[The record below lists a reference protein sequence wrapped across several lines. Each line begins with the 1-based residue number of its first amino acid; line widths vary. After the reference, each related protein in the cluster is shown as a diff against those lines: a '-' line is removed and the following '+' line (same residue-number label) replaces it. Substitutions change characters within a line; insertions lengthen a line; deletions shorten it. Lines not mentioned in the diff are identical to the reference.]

1 MDSCLGRSS
10 INFPRQG
17 GAVFQGSHYPWHILM
32 AQHLSQRIAI
42 LSLPVCH
49 SQEAWAPLNPLPLCS
64 LASSPVSQQT
74 SEQIKRRCVSVIATC
89 VNSEDVSLFAR
100 SLLALWL
107 GQPSRNFLA
116 CSTGM
121 KWFSRHVVTWSVQF
135 CGMKETLDCQREQAL
150 PERRIEVDPS
160 LGHNQ
165 IWLLPRA
172 WNENSTT
179 LLINSQN
186 AHRKFIPLFFFPSL
200 PFLPFLFCFSVVLHP
215 YGILTHPP
223 PCLPWSDPQQ
233 GSPASRI

>member
-1 MDSCLGRSS
+1 MLSFPCINLIILSHISVSSRITESHRVSIPPTTLPLLVWETNSNGFMSWKVFHQFPQTGRGC
-10 INFPRQG
+10 FPG
-17 GAVFQGSHYPWHILM
+17 FPYPWHILM

-42 LSLPVCH
+42 LLLPVCH

-74 SEQIKRRCVSVIATC
+74 SEQIKRRCVSVAATC

-116 CSTGM
+116 CSTGT

-150 PERRIEVDPS
+150 PERRIEVS
-160 LGHNQ
+160 G
-165 IWLLPRA
+165 R
-172 WNENSTT
+172 
-179 LLINSQN
+179 
-186 AHRKFIPLFFFPSL
+186 
-200 PFLPFLFCFSVVLHP
+200 PFTGP
-215 YGILTHPP
+215 
-223 PCLPWSDPQQ
+223 
-233 GSPASRI
+233 